1 MDNNLKIV
9 GPAMPDMPWEDRPA
23 GAERY
28 PAAIAS
34 AAILFAAVFPQPCR
48 LGAFIGQPFWGEPCQ

>member
-1 MDNNLKIV
+1 MLKF
-9 GPAMPDMPWEDRPA
+9 PA
-23 GAERY
+23 GPERY

-48 LGAFIGQPFWGEPCQ
+48 LGAFIGQPF

>member
-1 MDNNLKIV
+1 MDKQPEDRRSGHV
-9 GPAMPDMPWEDRPA
+9 RSAVEDRPA

-48 LGAFIGQPFWGEPCQ
+48 LGAFIGQPF